1 MMNSGLCQNT
11 GNYCLLNNPVRVQKL
26 KYMRK
31 DFLLLLMIIA
41 ISFAQQGYS
50 QINVFHIDNNST
62 TSEKDGIFYALPRT
76 VIKIDV
82 TIDRIEN
89 YKGPYSEYA
98 LRYLGLKNVV
108 ESTSVEYKITDMRVT
123 TSPQPDPD
131 QYYFIELGEK
141 MSKSEKS
148 GLLAFSES
156 GLLLGMIKEMPDS
169 TVSDVVRK
177 PGSSI
182 IETEQDVFPEV
193 FKYSADVSFFE
204 KIDTIIRK
212 VNIDTMTIE
221 RQVLKRTMVEK
232 PLEQKAKEAADFISK
247 IKDNRFNLIS
257 GYQEVNYNK
266 ETLEY
271 MDEQLKM
278 LQREYMKL
286 FTGISLHKPLIY
298 TYTFTPNSVQVNT
311 EVPIFKFH
319 RGKGLLALDEPG
331 GKIVT
336 IKVQRSG
343 TTGVVSGF
351 LKRNEDTKKLHGFFY
366 RIPELAKVTV
376 KVDENLQEE
385 TQCLVNQLGI
395 ISFLPV
401 NKWKVN
407 FYPETGGIKSLNL
420 E

>member
-1 MMNSGLCQNT
+1 MHKIILLICMM
-11 GNYCLLNNPVRVQKL
+11 
-26 KYMRK
+26 
-31 DFLLLLMIIA
+31 
-41 ISFAQQGYS
+41 ISLSYARQGYS
-50 QINVFHIDNNST
+50 QINVFHIDNNAVVPD
-62 TSEKDGIFYALPRT
+62 KDGIFYALPRT

-89 YKGPYSEYA
+89 YKGPYADYA

-108 ESTSVEYKITDMRVT
+108 ESTSVEYKITDIKVT

-141 MSKSEKS
+141 MSKGEKS

-156 GLLLGMIKEMPDS
+156 GLILGMMKEMPDTS
-169 TVSDVVRK
+169 TGELNRK
-177 PGSSI
+177 SGNSASV
-182 IETEQDVFPEV
+182 TEQDVFPEV

-232 PLEQKAKEAADFISK
+232 PMEQKAKEAADFISK

-271 MDEQLKM
+271 MDEQLKL

-286 FTGISLHKPLIY
+286 FTGISLHKPMSY
-298 TYTFTPNSVQVNT
+298 SYSYTPNPNQVNA

-319 RGKGLLALDEPG
+319 KGKGVLELDEPG

-343 TTGVVSGF
+343 STGVVSGF
-351 LKRNEDTKKLHGFFY
+351 LKKSIETKKSHGFYY
-366 RIPELAKVTV
+366 RIPELARVTV

-407 FYPETGGIKSLNL
+407 FYPETGGIRGLDL